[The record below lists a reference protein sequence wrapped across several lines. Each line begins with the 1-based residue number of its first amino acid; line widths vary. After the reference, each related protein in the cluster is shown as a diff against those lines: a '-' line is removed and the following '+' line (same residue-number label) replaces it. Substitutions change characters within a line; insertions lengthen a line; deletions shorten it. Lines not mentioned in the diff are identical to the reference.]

1 MTTRGDVIV
10 RDSSNATARLA
21 VGSANT
27 VLKSDGTDPAYG
39 QVATA
44 MIADDAVTLAKMA
57 PGTDGNLITYDAS
70 GNPAYVAAGS
80 ATEVLTSQGAGSVPV
95 FAAAAAGGLCTQ
107 FITAKLASNFG
118 STSNTLQDTG
128 LDASI
133 TPTSASH
140 ILYVTCSGFL
150 LGDHGYNYD
159 TAAINIQMRASASDN
174 TATLLNGATIGC
186 YGADRDGDYGAFTLS
201 YSAAAGGT
209 SALPFGIFMSNLGSN
224 GSANNLR
231 SGALIT
237 IMEFAP

>member
-1 MTTRGDVIV
+1 M
-10 RDSSNATARLA
+10 
-21 VGSANT
+21 
-27 VLKSDGTDPAYG
+27 
-39 QVATA
+39 
-44 MIADDAVTLAKMA
+44 
-57 PGTDGNLITYDAS
+57 
-70 GNPAYVAAGS
+70 
-80 ATEVLTSQGAGSVPV
+80 TSQGAGSVPV
-95 FAAAAAGGLCTQ
+95 FAAAPGGGLCTQ
-107 FITAKLASNFG
+107 FITAKLGSNFS

-174 TATLLNGATIGC
+174 TATLYAGDTVGC
-186 YGADRDGDYGAFTLS
+186 YGADRDGDYGSFTLS

-209 SALPFGIFMSNLGSN
+209 SALPFGIFMSNSGSN